1 MKVIRQA
8 KLHFKEGNS
17 DKVYEVD
24 LAEVGAGEYVVN
36 FRYGRRGAA
45 LKEGSKTTSPV
56 GLAQAEVLFNTL
68 EAEKRKRGYLTDGV
82 AVVAPPA
89 APQATT
95 ASDKPASREEA
106 IDRRLNLLAAGQNTF
121 TTTWKPSKVIWMAG
135 QLKLQQTVPALLR
148 LVERAGGV
156 KGDDLQRYSTIWAL
170 GRCAGSPHD
179 AQAIQTI
186 QPYFTNPIY
195 SYKVRR
201 IAGQSLLLLLTGAER
216 QAHLNELIN
225 QLPSAVQALIAADD
239 APSLGSW
246 LRVQV
251 LEATPPQADTLETL
265 YSLALDYPF
274 VRQPLLAT
282 LRQIPFRPGY
292 FRAVRHLLKTAE
304 LRDDFEVQGLLA
316 YRFEK
321 TRAFYR
327 KPLRDYYSESE
338 NPDPLRYVSAIGEK
352 VKVKAE
358 LKKPDSRLAYSN
370 VTRQFM
376 QKRLQN
382 SLAEL
387 GAANHTNYVRLATA
401 VLISYDK
408 ATDYQ
413 AGFMRNE
420 TRWESVLGQ
429 RNRQYVTY
437 TRHFPTYANALLM
450 NQILFGNSTRL
461 GIHWDGMWAEKEL
474 RPPTD
479 NPVLAASQQRSTAR
493 SVLNSLFNRVAE
505 LLGSPPQ
512 ADDTPANGGKAN
524 EPVREEM
531 YPNLWDAMPQAYV
544 QLLLRAKVDEIHA
557 FAYRNLTNH
566 LDYAAIEARI
576 DLPMVKQL
584 LQSPFD
590 IPARWGVQLIQKRM
604 SDRPDTGLITLLLQS
619 PVAEV
624 RDLGLHLTEQYADNT
639 LTDPGFVLQMALSEH
654 ENLRTGIRSLLQNR
668 PLTTEQQQSLV
679 GRTVAEL
686 HVLTTNDELT
696 NTRIRSITDLLLAYA
711 AAGFANM
718 SEVILLD
725 LVQIPVDATNEL
737 VVHILKANASLPSPA
752 LLAKL
757 VANPFESVRKLADE
771 LLVMPASQAVFDDRY
786 RLALLPELV
795 FVLTH
800 KETGEGVHQAAATFI
815 HTYLTNVLPSLAM
828 AEVLRLV
835 YANYRPAQETGL
847 LALSVASGQ
856 ANLTIRQVIA
866 LGNHELLAAR
876 QWAVQFF
883 HGNVPRIRYERDEAI
898 HLLDAEWADTRQ
910 GAMQFFRDHF
920 TADDWSPTTL
930 IAIADSVRADI
941 QAFGREL
948 IGRFFTDENGP
959 EYLMKLSQH
968 PGEAVQLFAISYLH
982 RYATDQPER
991 LRELAFYF
999 RTVLMRAHRGRVAKD
1014 RVLAF
1019 LQQEG
1024 LKSEENARYVAKLL
1038 TEVSATSAIGDKA
1051 TCLQIL
1057 HRLQTRY
1064 ASIDVPFVRQE
1075 VALAVAN

>member
-1 MKVIRQA
+1 MKVIRQS

-24 LAEVGAGEYVVN
+24 IAEVGAGEYVVN
-36 FRYGRRGAA
+36 FRYGRRGAS

-56 GLAQAEVLFNTL
+56 GLAQAETLFNAL
-68 EAEKRKRGYLTDGV
+68 EAEKRKKGYLTDGV
-82 AVVAPPA
+82 AVVVPTA
-89 APQATT
+89 APV
-95 ASDKPASREEA
+95 ASVDKPASREEA
-106 IDRRLNLLAAGQNTF
+106 IERRLIQLAAGQNTF
-121 TTTWKPSKVIWMAG
+121 PTAWKPSKIIWMAG
-135 QLKLQQTVPALLR
+135 QLKMQQTVPSLMR

-156 KGDDLQRYSTIWAL
+156 KGDDLQRYATIWAL
-170 GRCAGSPHD
+170 GRCGGSPHD

-195 SYKVRR
+195 SGKVRR
-201 IAGQSLLLLLTGAER
+201 IAGESLLLLLTGAER
-216 QAHLNELIN
+216 QVHITALIN
-225 QLPSAVQALIAADD
+225 QLPSDLQLLVVAAD
-239 APSLGSW
+239 APGLTSW
-246 LRVQV
+246 LTMQV
-251 LEATPPQADTLETL
+251 LEATAPQADTVETL
-265 YSLALDYPF
+265 YSLALDYLF
-274 VRQPLLAT
+274 IRQPLLT
-282 LRQIPFRPGY
+282 MLRQIPFRPGY
-292 FRAVRHLLKTAE
+292 FRAVRHVLKTAE

-321 TRAFYR
+321 TRAFYS
-327 KPLRDYYSESE
+327 KPLFDYYSESD
-338 NPDPLRYVSAIGEK
+338 NSDPLRYVSAIGAK

-370 VTRQFM
+370 VTRQFL
-376 QKRLQN
+376 QKRLQT
-382 SLAEL
+382 SLTTL
-387 GAANHTNYVRLATA
+387 GQARHTNYVRLATA
-401 VLISYDK
+401 ILISYNK
-408 ATDYQ
+408 ATDYES
-413 AGFMRNE
+413 GYSHDE
-420 TRWESVLGQ
+420 TRWESVPGQ
-429 RNRQYVTY
+429 RNQQYVTY
-437 TRHFPTYANALLM
+437 TRYFPTYANAMLM

-461 GIHWDGMWAEKEL
+461 AIHWNGMWAEKEL
-474 RPPTD
+474 RPL
-479 NPVLAASQQRSTAR
+479 VAAATQPPISTAR
-493 SVLNSLFNRVAE
+493 GVLSSLFGRVAE
-505 LLGSPPQ
+505 LLGAQLPQ
-512 ADDTPANGGKAN
+512 SDTVSSTESKPG

-531 YPNLWDAMPQAYV
+531 YPELWDAMPQAYV

-557 FAYRNLTNH
+557 FAFRNLLNH
-566 LDYAAIEARI
+566 PDYAAIEARI
-576 DLPMVKQL
+576 DLTMVKQL
-584 LQSPFD
+584 LQSPYE

-604 SDRPDTGLITLLLQS
+604 SDAPDASLIALLLQS

-624 RDLGLHLTEQYADNT
+624 RELGVQLTEQYADNT

-679 GRTVAEL
+679 GRTVAQL

-696 NTRIRSITDLLLAYA
+696 NQRIRSITDLVMAHA
-711 AAGFANM
+711 AAGFANI

-725 LVQIPVDATNEL
+725 LIQIPVEATNEL
-737 VVHILKANASLPSPA
+737 VVHMLKASVSVPSP
-752 LLAKL
+752 LLLGKL
-757 VANPFESVRKLADE
+757 VANPFESVRKLTDD
-771 LLVMPASQAVFDDRY
+771 LLLMSAVKEAFDDRY
-786 RLALLPELV
+786 KQLLLPELIRI
-795 FVLTH
+795 LTH
-800 KETGEGVHQAAATFI
+800 KETGEGAHQAAASFI
-815 HTYLTNVLPSLAM
+815 RTYLTDALPLLSM

-847 LALSVASGQ
+847 LALSVASEQ

-876 QWAVQFF
+876 QWAVQYFY
-883 HGNVPRIRYERDEAI
+883 GNVPRIRYERDEAI
-898 HLLDAEWADTRQ
+898 RLLDADWADTRQ

-968 PGEAVQLFAISYLH
+968 PGEAVQLFATNYLH

-1024 LKSEENARYVAKLL
+1024 LKSDDNARYVAKLL
-1038 TEVSATSAIGDKA
+1038 TDVSATSAIGDKA

-1057 HRLQTRY
+1057 HSLQTRY
-1064 ASIDVPFVRQE
+1064 ASISVPFVRQE
-1075 VALAVAN
+1075 VALAGVNS

>member
-1 MKVIRQA
+1 MRVIRQA

-45 LKEGSKTTSPV
+45 LKESSKTTSPV
-56 GLAQAEVLFNTL
+56 GLAQAEALFNAL
-68 EAEKRKRGYLTDGV
+68 EAEKRKKGYLTDGV
-82 AVVAPPA
+82 AVVVP
-89 APQATT
+89 T
-95 ASDKPASREEA
+95 ADSVVVTDKPASREEA
-106 IDRRLNLLAAGQNTF
+106 IERRLTLLAAGQNTF
-121 TTTWKPSKVIWMAG
+121 PTAWKPSKVIWMAG
-135 QLKLQQTVPALLR
+135 QLKLQQTVPSLLR

-179 AQAIQTI
+179 VQAIQTI

-195 SYKVRR
+195 SDKVRR
-201 IAGQSLLLLLTGAER
+201 IAGESLLLLLTGTQR
-216 QAHLNELIN
+216 QAHLNDLIN
-225 QLPSAVQALIAADD
+225 QLPSDVQTLVAVADT
-239 APSLGSW
+239 SGLTGW
-246 LRVQV
+246 LRTQV

-265 YSLALDYPF
+265 YSLAPDHPF
-274 VRQPLLAT
+274 ARQPLLAT

-292 FRAVRHLLKTAE
+292 FRAARHLLKTAE

-321 TRAFYR
+321 TRAFYS

-338 NPDPLRYVSAIGEK
+338 NSDPPRYVSAIGAK

-376 QKRLQN
+376 QKRLQT
-382 SLAEL
+382 SLTTL
-387 GAANHTNYVRLATA
+387 GEAGHTNYVRLATA
-401 VLISYDK
+401 ILISYDK
-408 ATDYQ
+408 ATDYE
-413 AGFMRNE
+413 AGYSHDE
-420 TRWESVLGQ
+420 TRWENVPGQ
-429 RNRQYVTY
+429 RNKQYVTY
-437 TRHFPTYANALLM
+437 TRYFPTYANAMLM

-461 GIHWDGMWAEKEL
+461 AIHWNGMWAEKEL
-474 RPPTD
+474 RPQANNAVAAQQPKSTTLG
-479 NPVLAASQQRSTAR
+479 VLS
-493 SVLNSLFNRVAE
+493 SLFGRVAE
-505 LLGSPPQ
+505 LLGVQQTES
-512 ADDTPANGGKAN
+512 ATTPASEGKADVS
-524 EPVREEM
+524 VREEM
-531 YPNLWDAMPQAYV
+531 YPNLWDSMPQAYV
-544 QLLLRAKVDEIHA
+544 QLLLRARVDEIHA
-557 FAYRNLTNH
+557 FAYRNLIRH
-566 LDYAAIEARI
+566 PDYAAIEARI
-576 DLPMVKQL
+576 DLPMVTQL
-584 LQSPFD
+584 LQSPFE
-590 IPARWGVQLIQKRM
+590 IPARWGVELIQKRL
-604 SDRPDTGLITLLLQS
+604 SDRPDTSLIALLLQS

-624 RDLGLHLTEQYADNT
+624 RELGLQLTEQYADTT
-639 LTDPGFVLQMALSEH
+639 LTDPGFVLQLALSEH
-654 ENLRTGIRSLLQNR
+654 KNLRTGIRAMLQNR
-668 PLTTEQQQSLV
+668 PLTPEQQQSLL
-679 GRTVAEL
+679 GRTVAQL
-686 HVLTTNDELT
+686 HLLTTNDELT
-696 NTRIRSITDLLLAYA
+696 NKRIRSVTDLLLAYA
-711 AAGFANM
+711 SAGFANI

-725 LVQIPVDATNEL
+725 LIQIPVDATNEL
-737 VVHILKANASLPSPA
+737 VVRLLKANGSLPSPV

-757 VANPFESVRKLADE
+757 VASPVESVRKLADD
-771 LLVMPASQAVFDDRY
+771 LVVVPPVQDEFNDSYKRV
-786 RLALLPELV
+786 LLPELV
-795 FVLTH
+795 FMLTH

-815 HTYLTNVLPSLAM
+815 RTYLTHVLPLLAM
-828 AEVLRLV
+828 PEVLRLV

-847 LALSVASGQ
+847 LALSVSTEQ

-866 LGNHELLAAR
+866 LGNHDLLAAR

-883 HGNVPRIRYERDEAI
+883 YGNVPRIRYERDEAI
-898 HLLDAEWADTRQ
+898 RLLDAEWADTRQ
-910 GAMQFFRDHF
+910 GAMQFFRDHY

-948 IGRFFTDENGP
+948 IGRFFTDQNGP

-968 PGEAVQLFAISYLH
+968 PGEAVQLFATNYLQ

-1051 TCLQIL
+1051 SCLRIL

-1064 ASIDVPFVRQE
+1064 ATITVPFVRQE
-1075 VALAVAN
+1075 VAFPL